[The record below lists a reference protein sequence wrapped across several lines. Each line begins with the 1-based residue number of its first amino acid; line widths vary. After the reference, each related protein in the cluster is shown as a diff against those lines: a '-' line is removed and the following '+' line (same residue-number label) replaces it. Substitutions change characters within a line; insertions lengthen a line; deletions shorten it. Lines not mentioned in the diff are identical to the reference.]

1 MINKEQELFDYLKEN
16 VYPDLEKSNDT
27 FSTWDCFSPTTR
39 HRIELKCRK
48 QHYPTLLLEK
58 KKYDSLM
65 EKTKGIE
72 KPIYINSTP
81 EGIFAF
87 KLDEIEMKW
96 ETNYKNPAKT
106 YWGSGQ
112 RVPKEVTYL
121 ELSKGKT
128 L

>member
-1 MINKEQELFDYLKEN
+1 MI
-16 VYPDLEKSNDT
+16 
-27 FSTWDCFSPTTR
+27 
-39 HRIELKCRK
+39 
-48 QHYPTLLLEK
+48 
-58 KKYDSLM
+58 

-87 KLDEIEMKW
+87 KLDEIANAVGSESQKPCYNLLGKW
-96 ETNYKNPAKT
+96 
-106 YWGSGQ
+106 S

-121 ELSKGKT
+121 ETSKGKT

>member
-1 MINKEQELFDYLKEN
+1 MID
-16 VYPDLEKSNDT
+16 
-27 FSTWDCFSPTTR
+27 
-39 HRIELKCRK
+39 
-48 QHYPTLLLEK
+48 
-58 KKYDSLM
+58 
-65 EKTKGIE
+65 KTKGIR
-72 KPIYINSTP
+72 KTYLHQLSTP

-106 YWGSGQ
+106 YWGSGA

>member
-1 MINKEQELFDYLKEN
+1 MTEEALFNYLKEH
-16 VYPDLEKSNDT
+16 VYPDLEKTSKHN
-27 FSTWDCFSPTTR
+27 SKWDCFSPLTR
-39 HRIELKCRK
+39 HRIELKCRRK
-48 QHYPTLLLEK
+48 HYPTLLLEK
-58 KKYDSLM
+58 KKYDSLI

-87 KLDEIEMKW
+87 KLDEIEMTW
-96 ETNYKNPAKT
+96 EVNHKNPAKT
-106 YWGSGQ
+106 YWGSGA

>member
-1 MINKEQELFDYLKEN
+1 MINKEAELFQYLKEN
-16 VYPDLEKSNDT
+16 VYPDLEMSTDK
-27 FSTWDCFSPTTR
+27 FSRWDCFSPTAR

-48 QHYPTLLLEK
+48 KHYPTLLLEK
-58 KKYDSLM
+58 KKYDAM
-65 EKTKGIE
+65 IEKAKGIE

-87 KLDEIEMKW
+87 KLDELQMTW
-96 ETNYKNPAKT
+96 EINHKNPETT
-106 YWGSGQ
+106 YWGGA

-121 ELSKGKT
+121 EISKGKA